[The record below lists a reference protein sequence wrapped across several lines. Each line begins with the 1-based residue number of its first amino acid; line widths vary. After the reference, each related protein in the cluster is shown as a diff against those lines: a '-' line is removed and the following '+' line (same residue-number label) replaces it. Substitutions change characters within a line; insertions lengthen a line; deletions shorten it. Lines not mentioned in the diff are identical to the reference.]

1 MGQDTAST
9 LLSLVFSF
17 RNEEENLAELVQR
30 VTAAVASIPDA
41 RCEMI
46 FVNDD
51 STDRS
56 LAILGELRQRFP
68 ITIVNMSRRFGV
80 TPCVLAGF
88 AQAKG
93 DAVIYMDADL
103 QDPPELIPRM
113 VERFRDGAEVVHTTR
128 THREGESAAKMW
140 LTKQAYRTINFFSDI
155 PLPEN
160 TGDFKLLSRKVVGEI
175 LRLSEYDP
183 YMRGLSVWVG
193 YRQDY
198 VLYRRQ
204 PRFKGE
210 THMPLLGKGPVK
222 EFIRGLTAFSAAPL
236 YISLILGMFTCLI
249 SVGLIVYALV
259 IKVAGLAAEG
269 APGILIAVAFFSGVI
284 LVTNG
289 LMGIY
294 IARIYYEVK
303 QRPRYLIR
311 EVVPPPAE
319 ADGPR

>member
-1 MGQDTAST
+1 M
-9 LLSLVFSF
+9 LFSLVFSF

-30 VTAAVASIPDA
+30 VDATMKSVPDA
-41 RCEMI
+41 TYEMV

-56 LAILGELRQRFP
+56 LEILQQLRAKYP
-68 ITIVNMSRRFGV
+68 IVIVNMTRRFGV

-88 AQAKG
+88 SVAKG
-93 DAVIYMDADL
+93 EAVIYMDADL
-103 QDPPELIPRM
+103 QDPPELIPQM
-113 VERFRDGAEVVHTTR
+113 IERFRDGAEVVHTTR
-128 THREGESAAKMW
+128 THRDGESAAKMW
-140 LTKQAYRTINFFSDI
+140 LTKRAYRVINMFSDI

-160 TGDFKLLSRKVVGEI
+160 TGDFKLLSRKVVQE
-175 LRLSEYDP
+175 LLKLSEYDP

-193 YRQDY
+193 YRQDF
-198 VLYRRQ
+198 VLYRRAA
-204 PRFKGE
+204 RYGGT
-210 THMPLLGKGPVK
+210 THMPLLGKGPVR

-236 YISLILGMFTCLI
+236 YISLIVGLFTSLI
-249 SVGLIVYALV
+249 SVLLIAYA
-259 IKVAGLAAEG
+259 IITKVAGIAAEG
-269 APGILIAVAFFSGVI
+269 APGILIAVAFFSGII

-311 EVVPPPAE
+311 NIIDSTT
-319 ADGPR
+319 ADEPRMK